1 MLFFFLIG
9 VFSGYMPRSGIAKS
23 YGNFI
28 FRFVRKLHT
37 IFHTGCIN
45 LHSHQQCRSVS
56 FSPHP
61 LQHLLFVGFSMMSI
75 LIGMRWYFIII
86 LICISLIASYVEH
99 LSCTFICLL
108 WRNVYLDTLLIFSS
122 GCLFVFYFELHE
134 LLYILKINP
143 FICKEQKGDQK
154 HSKVEWCIDC

>member
-1 MLFFFLIG
+1 MGMWVVSVSAIVNSAVMTVRVHVIFFLIG

-37 IFHTGCIN
+37 IFHSGCIN

-61 LQHLLFVGFSMMSI
+61 LQRLLFADCLMM
-75 LIGMRWYFIII
+75 
-86 LICISLIASYVEH
+86 AV
-99 LSCTFICLL
+99 
-108 WRNVYLDTLLIFSS
+108 
-122 GCLFVFYFELHE
+122 
-134 LLYILKINP
+134 
-143 FICKEQKGDQK
+143 
-154 HSKVEWCIDC
+154 HSDWCEVTPH